1 MKKKD
6 TGLGNVEEGR
16 LADAAKP
23 KKKRQRKRPAVGSM
37 YKPMN

>member
-1 MKKKD
+1 MKKD

-16 LADAAKP
+16 LEDAAKP